1 MKKTTVIYFIGF
13 IILLVPS
20 LVKADNA
27 DDEECIICDMLI
39 GAAIAV
45 CETDETC
52 NSFMTIVSIM
62 AICVSILSC
71 IFGDEETRDE
81 IWDNVP
87 SGKQSASMGVGYG
100 LARAYMD

>member
-1 MKKTTVIYFIGF
+1 MKKTTAIYFIGL

-20 LVKADNA
+20 LIKAEN

-39 GAAIAV
+39 GAAVAV

-52 NSFMTIVSIM
+52 NSFMTIVAIM

-71 IFGDEETRDE
+71 IFGDEDTRDE

-87 SGKQSASMGVGYG
+87 SGKQSVSMGIGYG
-100 LARAYMD
+100 LASAYMD